1 MHLQLVMFEI
11 LMLTLI
17 FLLKIPNHNYEFRIN
32 AKITVHCT
40 FSGDSEV
47 EEETGEFSIPLK
59 KDVRYGAPTLRFLNC
74 NYIYA
79 NLPLC
84 EMTGQEKGPECSRPP
99 HVEVFQAASSL
110 LLLKRKR
117 RRFFLKRRILK
128 KMVRS

>member
-1 MHLQLVMFEI
+1 MHLQSVMFEI

-40 FSGDSEV
+40 FSSDSD
-47 EEETGEFSIPLK
+47 EETGEFPIPLK
-59 KDVRYGAPTLRFLNC
+59 KEVRYGAPTLRFLNC

-84 EMTGQEKGPECSRPP
+84 EMTAQEKGRESSRPP
-99 HVEVFQAASSL
+99 QAEVFQAAGSL